1 MDWDEQARRGTRP
14 RTARSV
20 APAPSIAEM
29 SVVLHRALVARNGLD
44 RGSDAAATAVAWA
57 WEHPDELAGIDNPIG
72 YLYRVGQSSLRRGYR
87 LDRLRVDLL
96 PDSVTHD
103 TPGIDHDLFDALRE
117 LTPDQ
122 RVSVAMVHM
131 YGFAYRDVA
140 DVIGVTEA
148 AVTNYVHRGL
158 QRLRDV
164 LSRND
169 SPAPTQSDP
178 KPRGD
183 R

>member
-1 MDWDEQARRGTRP
+1 VVIVERVDWDEEAARPGSAPGR
-14 RTARSV
+14 ARSR
-20 APAPSIAEM
+20 PQRPTIADM

-44 RGSDAAATAVAWA
+44 RGADAAAAAMAWA
-57 WEHPDELAGIDNPIG
+57 WEHRDELDAIDNPVG

-96 PDSVTHD
+96 PDTVTHD

-122 RVSVAMVHM
+122 RVAVVLVHM
-131 YGFAYRDVA
+131 YGFSYGEVA
-140 DVIGVTEA
+140 GVIGASDA

-158 QRLRDV
+158 KRLREV
-164 LSRND
+164 LRRE
-169 SPAPTQSDP
+169 QGR
-178 KPRGD
+178 PR
-183 R
+183 